1 MEKTDSHSN
10 TKKKHW
16 KHQKTFFSEK
26 KQDLLYILLLKKM
39 KKNYFEKWPQITIKY
54 IYYYI
59 KGNRTNQ
66 SKPMVNIN
74 IRWPKFFFSELR
86 IPFSSVYFE
95 GKTLRNLDFYSIVKC
110 SHNQPMYRS
119 VIIFF
124 LYVKSFSKFYYS
136 TIWTSVC
143 RTPKTLYKL
152 LYFGGVFEDF
162 WFWIQNWKKA

>member
-1 MEKTDSHSN
+1 
-10 TKKKHW
+10 
-16 KHQKTFFSEK
+16 
-26 KQDLLYILLLKKM
+26 M

-124 LYVKSFSKFYYS
+124 FMSNHLANSIILPFEHQFVEP
-136 TIWTSVC
+136 
-143 RTPKTLYKL
+143 PKPFINF
-152 LYFGGVFEDF
+152 YFGGVFEDF